1 MGLNAPIV
9 LTGTKKTDGYVAV
22 EGVGNYFG
30 TKKLPLKFKNKEIYV
45 NRMSKPSDQN

>member
-22 EGVGNYFG
+22 KGVGNYFG
-30 TKKLPLKFKNKEIYV
+30 TKKLPLNFNNEEIYV
-45 NRMSKPSDQN
+45 NRMFKPSN